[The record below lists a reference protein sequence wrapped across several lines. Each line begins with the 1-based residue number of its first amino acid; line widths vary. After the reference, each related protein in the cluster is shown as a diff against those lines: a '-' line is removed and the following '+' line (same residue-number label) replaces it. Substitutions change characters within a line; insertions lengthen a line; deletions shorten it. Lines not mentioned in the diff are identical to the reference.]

1 MLYIE
6 EDGVVRLTRGDSATF
21 TVALVYKDT
30 DTPYEIGENDT
41 VTMTV
46 KKSTKNTEFVMQK
59 TVVGSN
65 NISIQP
71 SDTKGLA
78 FGKYKY
84 DVQLTTASGDVYT
97 VIEPTTFEVLQEV
110 TW

>member
-6 EDGVVRLTRGDSATF
+6 KDGTVRLTRGDSAIL
-21 TVALVYKDT
+21 TVDLTYKDT
-30 DTPYEIGENDT
+30 GTPYEIGEHDT

-46 KKSTKNTEFVMQK
+46 KKSAKNPDFVMQK
-59 TVVGSN
+59 KVVGSTS
-65 NISIQP
+65 IYIQP

-84 DVQLTTASGDVYT
+84 DVELTTAGGDVYT
-97 VIEPTTFEVLQEV
+97 FIEPTTFEVLEEV